1 MQSFDQSLMNWYKQ
15 GVISY
20 EAALFAS
27 SSPSEFALKVQGVA
41 GTSDGDWNSLKQD
54 VT

>member
-1 MQSFDQSLMNWYKQ
+1 MNWYKQ